1 MLPVPFTGVPM
12 DRTRSECG
20 FRHLRGAGERSTT
33 SRAAPVAPSVSF
45 REGGNPSDSAPEWTP
60 APAHAGRRT
69 TPPAGCHRSRAISS
83 AAIPRFRTLNPTA
96 AMIEA
101 V

>member
-12 DRTRSECG
+12 NHARPECG
-20 FRHLRGAGERSTT
+20 FRHPRGVDKRPTT
-33 SRAAPVAPSVSF
+33 SRAAPAAPSVSF
-45 REGGNPSDSAPEWTP
+45 RDGGIPSDSAPEWTP
-60 APAHAGRRT
+60 TAAHAGRRT
-69 TPPAGCHRSRAISS
+69 APPAGCHRSRAISNV
-83 AAIPRFRTLNPTA
+83 AIPRFRTLNPTA